1 MSRLTRTGLLIVFNI
16 MTVVDMGSPLTRFFK
31 PSAQAILRV
40 FALAPAFACRLI
52 GCGLYKSGGL
62 LLSLAGCLIVS
73 GTAFSFPAIPP
84 PLLNRPVQPA
94 PPALTPAQLQ
104 ALKDQVGNSP
114 DNQDQQDQA
123 GVHGSSATGQTFE
136 GCGLNRDAAIMKA
149 EVMMTQAQGDIT
161 ASGRESLSN
170 DQYSRTTTENLTM
183 TTNGPAKVISEQ
195 VVAGGRV
202 CVRIAP

>member
-1 MSRLTRTGLLIVFNI
+1 MHGKTRN
-16 MTVVDMGSPLTRFFK
+16 DS
-31 PSAQAILRV
+31 QQW
-40 FALAPAFACRLI
+40 I
-52 GCGLYKSGGL
+52 GVR
-62 LLSLAGCLIVS
+62 LLSMVGCLAVS

-84 PLLNRPVQPA
+84 PLLNRPVQASQPE
-94 PPALTPAQLQ
+94 LTPAQLQ

-149 EVMMTQAQGDIT
+149 EVMMTQAQGDRT
-161 ASGRESLSN
+161 ASGRESLDN
-170 DQYSRTTTENLTM
+170 DQYSRTTIENSTM
-183 TTNGPAKVISEQ
+183 TTSGPVKVISEQ